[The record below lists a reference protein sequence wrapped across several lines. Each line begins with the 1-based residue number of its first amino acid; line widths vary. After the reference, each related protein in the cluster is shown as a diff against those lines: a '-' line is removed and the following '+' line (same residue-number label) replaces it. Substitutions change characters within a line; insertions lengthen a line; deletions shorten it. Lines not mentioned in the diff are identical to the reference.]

1 MDHSVKVLNIPR
13 RKSSQFLH
21 QCSKIIVNRRRFE
34 NDELESLYQRYIF
47 KLNQSSIF
55 SVLIL
60 MILITLS
67 LIVIELLSLSRW
79 SPLIWSTTTSTSD
92 AKSGWSTPQVAS
104 GFVSLTL
111 VGVYHVLQL
120 IILISL
126 FIIIATSRAIRSGDA
141 HILPLCYVILFLSA
155 MFCVMNAPIDWPFV
169 ETATASDISDDA
181 ESSASASLS
190 SPSWL
195 ESQVGIRPRWWSKG
209 GQNASEGVWQI
220 VFVTL
225 LMYTMMPIQTRLAI
239 IMGVLLSVCHT
250 LAAIFMAREFLH
262 LNIHQIMANCAIFI
276 WVNCVGLFVHNLM
289 ETAGRKAFLDTR
301 NCINARLEM
310 EDENEKL
317 ERLLLSVLP
326 QHVAMEMKAD
336 ILSPRE
342 LGQFHKIYIQKHE
355 NVR

>member
-13 RKSSQFLH
+13 RKSSQILH

-79 SPLIWSTTTSTSD
+79 SPLVWTTAPTE
-92 AKSGWSTPQVAS
+92 AKAGWSSPRVAS
-104 GFVSLTL
+104 GFISLTL

-155 MFCVMNAPIDWPFV
+155 MFCVINAPFDWPFV
-169 ETATASDISDDA
+169 ENASDAYDDDA
-181 ESSASASLS
+181 ESSSLSSSSPS

-195 ESQVGIRPRWWSKG
+195 EAQTGIRPRWWSKS
-209 GQNASEGVWQI
+209 GQNASEGVWHI

-225 LMYTMMPIQTRLAI
+225 LMYTMMPIQ
-239 IMGVLLSVCHT
+239 VC
-250 LAAIFMAREFLH
+250 
-262 LNIHQIMANCAIFI
+262 
-276 WVNCVGLFVHNLM
+276 VCVC
-289 ETAGRKAFLDTR
+289 R
-301 NCINARLEM
+301 
-310 EDENEKL
+310 
-317 ERLLLSVLP
+317 
-326 QHVAMEMKAD
+326 
-336 ILSPRE
+336 
-342 LGQFHKIYIQKHE
+342 
-355 NVR
+355 